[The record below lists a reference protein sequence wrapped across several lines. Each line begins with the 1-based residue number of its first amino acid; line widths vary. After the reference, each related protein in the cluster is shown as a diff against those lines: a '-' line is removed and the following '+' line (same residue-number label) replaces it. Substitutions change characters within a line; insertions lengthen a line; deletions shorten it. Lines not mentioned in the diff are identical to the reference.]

1 MGALLDTG
9 NRGMFFKN
17 LEVVLRNT
25 RQAFALA
32 LLAAAAG
39 CTAKGSPVEAHA
51 GGSDAPNPYIEVA
64 PAGVAADG
72 WGTPFPGHLVF
83 RPRGVTAVASAVDAR
98 VLVVDCRLGA
108 TVNAG
113 DPLFTLQSAEAAKIR
128 AELAAAEAKGAAAE
142 DVLRRQTELVAR
154 GVGLEVERFAAETEA
169 REARAELARARA
181 AAVQLGSGETDRFVL
196 RAPASGV
203 VMSLRA
209 TVGAVVSPG
218 DEPLAEI
225 GDPAS
230 VWVQADVPESELRDI
245 RVGGPARV
253 HVGAADATFEAVVD
267 GVGGRV
273 DGEQRR
279 AAVYLRPVVGGPPLV
294 PGMLADVRFG
304 TVKDGGVIS
313 LPVESVLIKNGTDR
327 IVYVR
332 DEEGHYQ
339 ARSVRTGMSRDG
351 RVVILEG
358 VTAGE
363 NVVVHGALL
372 LDGESEQLL

>member
-1 MGALLDTG
+1 
-9 NRGMFFKN
+9 MFVKN
-17 LEVVLRNT
+17 FEVTFRHAS
-25 RQAFALA
+25 QALA
-32 LLAAAAG
+32 LASLAAAAAG
-39 CTAKGSPVEAHA
+39 CTAKGASADAHA
-51 GGSDAPNPYIEVA
+51 SVTDAPNPYIEVA
-64 PAGVAADG
+64 PAGVTAGG

-98 VLVVDCRLGA
+98 VLAVDCRLGA
-108 TVNAG
+108 TVKAG
-113 DPLFTLQSAEAAKIR
+113 DPLFTLQSAEAAKTR
-128 AELAAAEAKGAAAE
+128 AELTAAQAKAAAAD

-154 GVGLEVERFAAETEA
+154 GVGLEVERFAADTEA
-169 REARAELARARA
+169 REAYAELARAKA
-181 AAVQLGSGETDRFVL
+181 AAEQLGSGETDRFVL

-245 RVGGPARV
+245 HVGGPARV

-279 AAVYLRPVVGGPPLV
+279 AAVYLRPIVGGPPLV

-304 TVKDGGVIS
+304 AVADDAVIS
-313 LPVESVLIKNGTDR
+313 LPVESVLIKNGTMR

-332 DEEGHYQ
+332 DEDGHYE
-339 ARSVRTGMSRDG
+339 ARQVGTGVSRDG
-351 RVVILEG
+351 RVAILEG
-358 VTAGE
+358 VKAGE
-363 NVVVHGALL
+363 NVGVRGALL

>member
-32 LLAAAAG
+32 SLAAAAG
-39 CTAKGSPVEAHA
+39 CTAKGSPVEPHA

-72 WGTPFPGHLVF
+72 WGTPFPSHLVF

-128 AELAAAEAKGAAAE
+128 AELA
-142 DVLRRQTELVAR
+142 
-154 GVGLEVERFAAETEA
+154 
-169 REARAELARARA
+169 RARA
-181 AAVQLGSGETDRFVL
+181 AAEQLGSGETDRFVL

-203 VMSLRA
+203 VMLLRA

-253 HVGAADATFEAVVD
+253 HVGAADATLEAVVD

-304 TVKDGGVIS
+304 TVTDGGVIS

>member
-1 MGALLDTG
+1 MAASRALT
-9 NRGMFFKN
+9 
-17 LEVVLRNT
+17 
-25 RQAFALA
+25 LA
-32 LLAAAAG
+32 SLAAAAG
-39 CTAKGSPVEAHA
+39 CTAKGSTVETRAPA
-51 GGSDAPNPYIEVA
+51 SDGPNPYIEVA
-64 PAGVAADG
+64 PAGAAAGG

-98 VLVVDCRLGA
+98 VLTVDCRLGA
-108 TVNAG
+108 SVRAG

-128 AELAAAEAKGAAAE
+128 AELAAAEAKASAAE

-181 AAVQLGSGETDRFVL
+181 AADQIGAGETDRFVL

-218 DEPLAEI
+218 DEPLAQI

-230 VWVQADVPESELRDI
+230 VWVQADVPEGELRDI
-245 RVGGPARV
+245 HVGGPARV
-253 HVGAADATFEAVVD
+253 HVGAADAMFEAVVD
-267 GVGGRV
+267 GIGGRV

-279 AAVYLRPVVGGPPLV
+279 AAVYLRPVAGEPPLV
-294 PGMLADVRFG
+294 PGELADVRFG
-304 TVKDGGVIS
+304 VAADAGLIS

-332 DEEGHYQ
+332 DEEGHYT
-339 ARSVRTGMSRDG
+339 ARPVRTGVSRDG
-351 RVVILEG
+351 HVTILEG

>member
-1 MGALLDTG
+1 MFVKNFEVAL
-9 NRGMFFKN
+9 RHAS
-17 LEVVLRNT
+17 
-25 RQAFALA
+25 QAFAFA
-32 LLAAAAG
+32 SLAAAAG
-39 CTAKGSPVEAHA
+39 CTAKGAPAETRAPA
-51 GGSDAPNPYIEVA
+51 SDAPNPYIEVA
-64 PAGVAADG
+64 PAGTAAGG
-72 WGTPFPGHLVF
+72 WGTAFPAHLVF
-83 RPRGVTAVASAVDAR
+83 RPRGVTAVASTVDAR
-98 VLVVDCRLGA
+98 VLTVDCRLGA
-108 TVNAG
+108 TVKAG
-113 DPLFTLQSAEAAKIR
+113 DPLFTLQSAEASKTR
-128 AELAAAEAKGAAAE
+128 AELATAEAKAAAAE

-169 REARAELARARA
+169 RAARAELARARA
-181 AAVQLGSGETDRFVL
+181 AAEQLGAGETDRFVL
-196 RAPASGV
+196 RAPAPGV

-230 VWVQADVPESELRDI
+230 VWVQADLPESELRDI
-245 RVGGPARV
+245 HVGGPARV

-279 AAVYLRPVVGGPPLV
+279 AAVYLRPLVGGPRLV

-304 TVKDGGVIS
+304 GAADDGAIS
-313 LPVESVLIKNGTDR
+313 VPVEAVLIKNGTDR

-332 DEEGHYQ
+332 DGEGHYN
-339 ARSVRTGMSRDG
+339 ARPVRTGVSRDG